1 MCTAL
6 ANRAATQEEATGL
19 FVAAARGLG
28 CECRTVV
35 ALSPVPLRAN
45 AAALEKAGILL
56 PPPEELWTVDGV
68 KRNNAVQ
75 RSKGKG
81 VKGGKKTLITDKRKS
96 GELKSETT
104 TDSANAGSRFVEPI
118 THWAEVL
125 CRDDGEGTHGGKF
138 ILMLVWAI
146 SMTSCFV
153 YRRSVGHR
161 GAPRRVRVSLF
172 LFPISVYVRM
182 GR

>member
-1 MCTAL
+1 MRRRVLCTAL

-35 ALSPVPLRAN
+35 ALNPVPLRAN

-56 PPPEELWTVDGV
+56 PPPKELLTVDGV
-68 KRNNAVQ
+68 KRNDAVQ

-96 GELKSETT
+96 WELRPDNS
-104 TDSANAGSRFVEPI
+104 TDSANAGTRFVEPI

-125 CRDDGEGTHGGKF
+125 CRDEREGTHGARWVTVVPHAACG
-138 ILMLVWAI
+138 
-146 SMTSCFV
+146 
-153 YRRSVGHR
+153 
-161 GAPRRVRVSLF
+161 
-172 LFPISVYVRM
+172 
-182 GR
+182 

>member
-1 MCTAL
+1 LCTAL

-35 ALSPVPLRAN
+35 ALNPVPLRAN

-56 PPPEELWTVDGV
+56 PPPKELWTVDGV
-68 KRNNAVQ
+68 RRNNAVQ
-75 RSKGKG
+75 RSSKGKG
-81 VKGGKKTLITDKRKS
+81 VKGGKGKKTLITDKRKS
-96 GELKSETT
+96 GELKTDNS

-125 CRDDGEGTHGGKF
+125 CRDENGEGEHGARWVTVVPHAACG
-138 ILMLVWAI
+138 
-146 SMTSCFV
+146 
-153 YRRSVGHR
+153 
-161 GAPRRVRVSLF
+161 
-172 LFPISVYVRM
+172 
-182 GR
+182 

>member
-35 ALSPVPLRAN
+35 ALNPVPLRAN

-56 PPPEELWTVDGV
+56 PPPKELWTVDGV

-75 RSKGKG
+75 RSSKGKG
-81 VKGGKKTLITDKRKS
+81 VKGKGKKTLITDTRKS
-96 GELKSETT
+96 GELKADNSA
-104 TDSANAGSRFVEPI
+104 DSANAGSRFVEPI

-125 CRDDGEGTHGGKF
+125 CVDDMEGEHGARWVTVVPHAACG
-138 ILMLVWAI
+138 
-146 SMTSCFV
+146 
-153 YRRSVGHR
+153 
-161 GAPRRVRVSLF
+161 
-172 LFPISVYVRM
+172 
-182 GR
+182 

>member
-35 ALSPVPLRAN
+35 ALNPVPLRAN

-56 PPPEELWTVDGV
+56 PPPKELWTVDGV
-68 KRNNAVQ
+68 KRNDAVQ

-81 VKGGKKTLITDKRKS
+81 GKGKGKKTLITDKRKS
-96 GELKSETT
+96 GEVKADNL
-104 TDSANAGSRFVEPI
+104 TDSANAGS
-118 THWAEVL
+118 
-125 CRDDGEGTHGGKF
+125 
-138 ILMLVWAI
+138 
-146 SMTSCFV
+146 
-153 YRRSVGHR
+153 
-161 GAPRRVRVSLF
+161 
-172 LFPISVYVRM
+172 
-182 GR
+182 